1 MADRRTIAVG
11 LATLHE
17 AYPTR
22 AITEQTAEVW
32 LRLFE
37 PVPNAAFLAAC
48 ERVAVQPGRTF
59 FPTPGEVMAVAAPSP
74 VVDTD
79 TLLRAIQGMG
89 EYNPHVGMLPPRVEA
104 VRHRYGDAVAD
115 AYAEAGP
122 SRLFADDDR
131 DGSSVTRD
139 IARRAFSGTIAE
151 AVAANPDLPRQIANP
166 MTRPLLGAGADE

>member
-59 FPTPGEVMAVAAPSP
+59 FPTPGEVMAVAAPSLSGNS
-74 VVDTD
+74 D
-79 TLLRAIQGMG
+79 
-89 EYNPHVGMLPPRVEA
+89 E
-104 VRHRYGDAVAD
+104 RH
-115 AYAEAGP
+115 AGC
-122 SRLFADDDR
+122 
-131 DGSSVTRD
+131 
-139 IARRAFSGTIAE
+139 
-151 AVAANPDLPRQIANP
+151 Q
-166 MTRPLLGAGADE
+166 